1 MVNSG
6 YNFVLIIVGWEIEL
20 GGIWNDI
27 VGFIYWFVIIVDIIM
42 FLILGI
48 VIDWLFI
55 MDVLLY
61 IGMLLENKFILNGI
75 WLFLKFWD
83 IFLVCN

>member
-1 MVNSG
+1 
-6 YNFVLIIVGWEIEL
+6 
-20 GGIWNDI
+20 
-27 VGFIYWFVIIVDIIM
+27 M
-42 FLILGI
+42 FLILEI

-55 MDVLLY
+55 MDVFLY

-83 IFLVCN
+83 IFFVCN